1 MKNVQGFKID
11 DWIRVYGAN
20 SRFGLEGSYASAL
33 SINDLQKLSTDPT
46 LEVVNRH
53 VELSYGSFEGS
64 LELRQGIAALHSSE
78 ESKLTADNVII
89 TPGSIMANYLVL
101 DTICQ
106 QGDHVICQYPTYG
119 QLYLVPQFN
128 GVDVSLWKMDE
139 ENGWLPSIDELESLI
154 RPNTKA
160 IILNTPNNPT
170 GAILKED
177 LLSKVIKVASSRGI
191 FVFSDEVFNPL
202 VFTSPKPPSLVTL
215 GYERSVATGSLSK
228 AFAIPGIRLGWI
240 VTKNEK
246 LMQEI
251 TTKRDFT
258 TIAVSR
264 LDDSVASF
272 ALNPAVMP
280 KVMERNLSLCQESV
294 LILEDFVER
303 NKTRAR
309 WVKPEGSGMAF
320 IRILNSDGEPVNDAE
335 FCKKLKEEEGICL
348 VPGGHC
354 FGEGDTGDFK
364 GYLRITLGN
373 PALLREALPFLERS
387 IHKE

>member
-11 DWIRVYGAN
+11 DWIRVYGDN
-20 SRFGLEGSYASAL
+20 SRFSLE
-33 SINDLQKLSTDPT
+33 DPD
-46 LEVVNRH
+46 LEVVNRD

-64 LELRQGIAALHSSE
+64 LELREGIAALNSSE
-78 ESKLTADNVII
+78 ESKITTENIII

-101 DTICQ
+101 DTICHQ
-106 QGDHVICQYPTYG
+106 SDHVICQHPTYG

-128 GVDVSLWKMDE
+128 GVEVSLWKMDE
-139 ENGWLPSIDELESLI
+139 ENEWLPSIDELETLI

-170 GAILKED
+170 GAVLKED
-177 LLSKVIKVASSRGI
+177 FLSNVIKVASSRGI

-215 GYERSVATGSLSK
+215 GYEHSVATGSLSKAFAK

-246 LMQEI
+246 LFQKI
-251 TTKRDFT
+251 TIKRDFT
-258 TIAVSR
+258 TIAVLR

-272 ALNPAVMP
+272 ALNPTVMP
-280 KVMERNLSLCQESV
+280 KVMERNLSLCRERV
-294 LILEDFVER
+294 LLLEDFVNR
-303 NKTRAR
+303 NKTRVR

-320 IRILNSDGEPVNDAE
+320 IRILSSDGEPIDDAE
-335 FCKKLKEEEGICL
+335 FCKKLKEEESICL

-354 FGEGDTGDFK
+354 FGDGDAGDFK
-364 GYLRITLGN
+364 GYVRITLGN
-373 PALLREALPFLERS
+373 PILLREALPLLGKF
-387 IHKE
+387 IQKQ

>member
-11 DWIRVYGAN
+11 DWIRIYGAN
-20 SRFGLEGSYASAL
+20 SRYGLEGSYASAL
-33 SINDLQKLSTDPT
+33 SINDLQQLSTDT
-46 LEVVNRH
+46 DLEVFDRDL
-53 VELSYGSFEGS
+53 ELSYGSFEGS
-64 LELRQGIAALHSSE
+64 LKLRKGIAALHSSE
-78 ESKLTADNVII
+78 ESKLTADNVVI
-89 TPGSIMANYLVL
+89 TPGSIMANYLIL
-101 DTICQ
+101 DTICD

-119 QLYLVPQFN
+119 QLYLVPKFS
-128 GVDVSLWKMDE
+128 GVDVSLWKMHE
-139 ENGWLPSIDELESLI
+139 ENEWLPSIDELETMI
-154 RPNTKA
+154 KPNTKA

-170 GAILKED
+170 GAVLKKD
-177 LLSKVIKVASSRGI
+177 FLVKVIDVASSHSI

-215 GYERSVATGSLSK
+215 GYDNSVASGSLSK

-240 VTKNEK
+240 VTQNAK

-251 TTKRDFT
+251 NTKRDFT

-272 ALNPAVMP
+272 ALNSAVIP
-280 KVMERNLSLCQESV
+280 KLMERNLSLCRESI
-294 LILEDFVER
+294 LLLEDFVKR
-303 NKTRAR
+303 NKRVR

-320 IRILNSDGEPVNDAE
+320 IRILNCDGEPVDDAE

-354 FGEGDTGDFK
+354 FGEGDAGDFK

-373 PALLREALPFLERS
+373 PALLRESLPFLDRF
-387 IHKE
+387 IRKQ